1 IRHPRALVVDD
12 VFEDGAEALGGG
24 VDLGLRLLVDADRL
38 RVAAAFEVE
47 DPAVAPSMLV
57 VADQASRGLGGQ
69 GGLPGPAEAEEKRDV
84 GAVRVR
90 VGRAM
95 HWEHALRREKVVERS
110 EDRLL
115 DLARISRA

>member
-1 IRHPRALVVDD
+1 VVIRHPRALVVDD

-57 VADQASRGLGGQ
+57 VTDQASRGLGGQ
-69 GGLPGPAEAEEKRDV
+69 GGLPVPAEAEEKRDV

-90 VGRAM
+90 VGRSM
-95 HWEHALRREKVVERS
+95 HWEYVLCRVQVVECG
-110 EDRLL
+110 
-115 DLARISRA
+115 